1 MEIIYTLFFIIKKR
15 YTEKDVNQLLVIL
28 SQQLTVPDYTVPL
41 AVSFEEQL
49 LALLTMSLRCSVAE
63 EPQQYKLECIALSK
77 LLQFSNDA
85 KR

>member
-1 MEIIYTLFFIIKKR
+1 M
-15 YTEKDVNQLLVIL
+15 NQLLVSL

-49 LALLTMSLRCSVAE
+49 LALLTMSLRSSAAE
-63 EPQQYKLECIALSK
+63 EPQKYKLECIALAK